1 MAFKAKITS
10 ISEVEQNLQQS
21 ASFDILNAT
30 DKLITTG
37 SATADVEALPDM
49 IKSIVAEYE
58 LKYKSARK
66 LKVGDILEV

>member
-1 MAFKAKITS
+1 MKAKITS

-21 ASFDILNAT
+21 ASFEILNAN
-30 DKLITTG
+30 DKVITTG

-49 IKSIVAEYE
+49 IKSIVTEFE